1 MQKNVCSFYK
11 FNEWRK
17 TPYLPKSSFW
27 GLVQQLLVLEAIAL
41 LWPTQWSTFPPIG
54 AGLYKKLN
62 SLDQVFW
69 GEWKVLWKNLG
80 CLCRLAAW
88 FIILFQKALWL
99 SGGLFICLVSSG
111 NAVWAK
117 GLSALHRAVQTLWF
131 IYDRVRELLIMLPF
145 LQGNVYET
153 QSFPAQILIET
164 LIALF
169 PEI

>member
-1 MQKNVCSFYK
+1 MKKNTISAQIIVLRAGATTSCPWSYCS
-11 FNEWRK
+11 
-17 TPYLPKSSFW
+17 
-27 GLVQQLLVLEAIAL
+27 AL
-41 LWPTQWSTFPPIG
+41 THTVKYIPSIG

-62 SLDQVFW
+62 SLTQVFW
-69 GEWKVLWKNLG
+69 GEWKVKVLWKNLG

-88 FIILFQKALWL
+88 FIILFQRALWL
-99 SGGLFICLVSSG
+99 SGGLFICLISSG

-131 IYDRVRELLIMLPF
+131 IYDRVKELLIMLPF
-145 LQGNVYET
+145 LQGNVYEI
-153 QSFPAQILIET
+153 QSFPAQTLIET

>member
-1 MQKNVCSFYK
+1 MKKNTISAQIIFLRAGATTSCPWSYCS
-11 FNEWRK
+11 
-17 TPYLPKSSFW
+17 
-27 GLVQQLLVLEAIAL
+27 AL
-41 LWPTQWSTFPPIG
+41 THTVKYIPSIG

-62 SLDQVFW
+62 SLTQVFW
-69 GEWKVLWKNLG
+69 GEWKVKVLWKNLG

-88 FIILFQKALWL
+88 FIILFQRALWL

-131 IYDRVRELLIMLPF
+131 IYDRVKELLIMLPF
-145 LQGNVYET
+145 LQGNVYEI